1 MAEKRKG
8 NFQAA
13 RNLLEQ
19 AEKLQPGSPVVL
31 LSRTLLE
38 ASMKNLSAARCY
50 FKKSTAAAPLDAA
63 HGPCEAW
70 ALLEAKAGQVDRMR
84 TLFRSAL
91 SANPRS
97 IPTLHAWACQEAR
110 LATPESRETA
120 RGLFVKCLE
129 VQPGC
134 VRALQVWG
142 VMEHAAGDVEAAR
155 QLFDRCLEAAPH
167 SVPTLQAYACLER
180 QQGNLAKARSLLSLA
195 LSAQLGNAASLQ
207 QAAQVEEALGNA
219 ASAHELFV
227 QANRADRMVARRRR
241 GMYESAKEGRQ

>member
-1 MAEKRKG
+1 MR
-8 NFQAA
+8 
-13 RNLLEQ
+13 
-19 AEKLQPGSPVVL
+19 
-31 LSRTLLE
+31 
-38 ASMKNLSAARCY
+38 
-50 FKKSTAAAPLDAA
+50 PLFETSQKHPHFMEM

-134 VRALQVWG
+134 VQA
-142 VMEHAAGDVEAAR
+142 
-155 QLFDRCLEAAPH
+155 
-167 SVPTLQAYACLER
+167 LQAYACLER

>member
-1 MAEKRKG
+1 MR
-8 NFQAA
+8 
-13 RNLLEQ
+13 
-19 AEKLQPGSPVVL
+19 
-31 LSRTLLE
+31 
-38 ASMKNLSAARCY
+38 
-50 FKKSTAAAPLDAA
+50 PLFETSQKHPHFMEM

>member
-1 MAEKRKG
+1 ME
-8 NFQAA
+8 
-13 RNLLEQ
+13 
-19 AEKLQPGSPVVL
+19 
-31 LSRTLLE
+31 
-38 ASMKNLSAARCY
+38 M
-50 FKKSTAAAPLDAA
+50 

-120 RGLFVKCLE
+120 RGLF
-129 VQPGC
+129 
-134 VRALQVWG
+134 
-142 VMEHAAGDVEAAR
+142 AAR